1 MNEHPYKAEHLEAYT
16 GILTEHNTHN
26 GTFKMD
32 LNSAENPVLERS
44 VDEIESSI
52 ELEFC
57 YSISIST
64 LFFHNRQACPLK
76 NSQSE
81 QCHEC
86 KDIED
91 RYFKFAAELDK
102 LQIGDTFKISA
113 ALINGKLSELP
124 MRIQSFK
131 DYEPLTAACTEYG
144 LRLPDT
150 EAGIKKK
157 QELVDQS
164 LKAKRDAKKNRK
176 EEKIAAKW
184 QKRKDSIKQY
194 FGKNPNFNQIIIIVV
209 GTTIANQLLP
219 KIFNLVKDIYHSFV
233 SN

>member
-1 MNEHPYKAEHLEAYT
+1 MNELPYKVEHLEVYT
-16 GILTEHNTHN
+16 GILTEHNIHDS
-26 GTFKMD
+26 TFKME
-32 LNSAENPVLERS
+32 LNSADNPVLERS
-44 VDEIESSI
+44 VDVIEASI
-52 ELEFC
+52 ELEFR
-57 YSISIST
+57 YGIIIST
-64 LFFHNRQACPLK
+64 LFFHDRLACPLR
-76 NSQSE
+76 NSQKE

-86 KDIED
+86 KDTED
-91 RYFKFAAELDK
+91 RYFKFEAELEK

-124 MRIQSFK
+124 MRIHSFK

-150 EAGIKKK
+150 EEGIKKK

-164 LKAKRDAKKNRK
+164 LKAKRDAKKNRR

-194 FGKNPNFNQIIIIVV
+194 FGKKPNLNQIIVIVV